1 MLQGSLENFALDE
14 VLGLLAGTSKTG
26 KLEIAG
32 NRGTGVLAF
41 NSGHLVDASASYT
54 ANGTGLED
62 VMFELLRYDDGTFSF
77 NTGETPA
84 GDSPEN
90 VASVL
95 AAAESRLRDWRSIEG
110 VVPSLKH
117 QVAPCPEL
125 PTDEITITKA
135 EWAALRVIASGCQV
149 SAVCDKLDLGE
160 VEGSR
165 QIKNLAE
172 RDLVS
177 INEPIGGYVPPSPAA
192 AAPAAATEAPKM
204 APTAVPP
211 VPGPDDFPSAETST
225 FGSDLGASP
234 APLGFASQK
243 IDAALD
249 PLGTDLGTD
258 IGGEESDAGSDERPP
273 MPPAPSADDLLTE
286 IESSTTPPAP
296 PSPAEI
302 SNFGDEIEDAS
313 ELVSDED
320 DAKGGG
326 LLARYLKSDD

>member
-41 NSGHLVDASASYT
+41 HTGHLVDASASYT

-77 NTGETPA
+77 NTAETPA
-84 GDSPEN
+84 GDNPEN

-95 AAAESRLRDWRSIEG
+95 AAAESRLRDWRSIET

-117 QVAPCPEL
+117 QVAPAPEL

-149 SAVCDKLDLGE
+149 SAVCDKLELGE

-172 RDLVS
+172 RELIS
-177 INEPIGGYVPPSPAA
+177 INEPIGGYVPPAPPAA
-192 AAPAAATEAPKM
+192 AQTAGIEAPAPA
-204 APTAVPP
+204 PP
-211 VPGPDDFPSAETST
+211 VPGPDDFPTAETST
-225 FGSDLGASP
+225 FGSDLGNSP
-234 APLGFASQK
+234 APLGFAADSTEPGF
-243 IDAALD
+243 D
-249 PLGTDLGTD
+249 PLGTDLGSDLLSDDTGSLSVTD
-258 IGGEESDAGSDERPP
+258 RPP
-273 MPPAPSADDLLTE
+273 MPPAPGADELQTDVSSAD
-286 IESSTTPPAP
+286 TPPAP

-302 SNFGDEIEDAS
+302 STFGDEIEDAS
-313 ELVSDED
+313 ELVSDQD